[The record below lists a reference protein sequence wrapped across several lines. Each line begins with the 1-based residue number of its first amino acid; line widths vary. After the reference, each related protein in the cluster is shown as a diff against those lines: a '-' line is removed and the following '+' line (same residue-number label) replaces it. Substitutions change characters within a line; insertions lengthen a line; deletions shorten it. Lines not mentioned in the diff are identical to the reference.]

1 MVATVYGGIKMAKII
16 AISNQ
21 KGGVGKTTLTCNVGI
36 GIVKKNK
43 KVLLIDAD
51 PQGNLS
57 SSLGIDNVDDLEY
70 TLAYCIECEINDE
83 KIDFEK
89 TILHNDE
96 GVDILPCNINL
107 AAMDYVMMN
116 AVNREY
122 IVSNIISYIKDDY
135 DYIFVDCSPS
145 LNLVTMNVLT
155 AADSVII
162 PIEASYLSMSG
173 LQQLLKSIGSIK
185 KKLNKKLYI
194 EGIVI
199 NKFNSRVN
207 HEREII
213 ERLREAY
220 GEDIKIFSTL
230 IPESVRAKECSAFG
244 VSIFRHD
251 PKGKVAKAYT
261 ELINKI
267 VKGK

>member
-1 MVATVYGGIKMAKII
+1 MKVI
-16 AISNQ
+16 AVSNQ
-21 KGGVGKTTLTCNVGI
+21 KGGVGKTALTCNVGV
-36 GIVKKNK
+36 GIANKKK

-57 SSLGIDNVDDLEY
+57 SSLGVDNVDELEY
-70 TLAYCIECEINDE
+70 TLAYCIECEINDDPIE
-83 KIDFEK
+83 FKNVI
-89 TILHNDE
+89 IHNDE

-107 AAMDYVMMN
+107 AAMDYMMMN

-122 IVSNIISYIKDDY
+122 ILSNIIKPLKKKY
-135 DYIFVDCSPS
+135 DYIFIDCSPS

-155 AADSVII
+155 ASDSVII

-185 KKLNKKLYI
+185 KKLNKKLKI

-207 HEREII
+207 HEKDII
-213 ERLREAY
+213 GRLREAY
-220 GEDIKIFSTL
+220 EDDINIFDTL

-244 VSIFRHD
+244 VSIFKHD
-251 PKGKVAKAYT
+251 PKGKVAKAYN
-261 ELINKI
+261 EIVDKI
-267 VKGK
+267 VKEK